1 MKKFIILLV
10 LSIISILPLLHSGF
24 YKSHDG
30 ELHLARIAAY
40 SQALKH
46 GQFPVRWAADLNYH
60 YGYPIFNFVYPLPY
74 LLASGFNL
82 VGLGLATSLKL
93 VLGLSLMLSA
103 IFMYQA
109 VNLKLKSHWGGLTA
123 AIIYLY
129 APYRILNVYVRAT
142 LGEALAFVFPPLI
155 LMGYWKKKPYL
166 MILGIAGLILS
177 HNALALVFLTF
188 LGLLMI
194 KKIKTVILFFGL
206 NLGLTAW
213 FWLASLMELKY
224 TLAKFYLSQ
233 KDFHDYFVPI
243 KNLIYMPWGFTAD
256 SIPTYVGVLG
266 ILIMIFFGWQLF
278 KGKINRWLGLIIV
291 GSWLISIF
299 LCTKASVILWEKL
312 PLIAFFQLPWR
323 FLSLTVLT
331 TSLAAGLIIKT
342 LKHQHWAAI
351 GIIILAI
358 GLALPIL
365 KVQRY
370 EVVDEEYY
378 QHYPKTTT
386 WHNEGSP
393 LWTSGEADR
402 YPKSAYEVIG
412 PAEVTNWQKKELK
425 HGFKISS
432 QESVRF
438 IDNTIYFP
446 GWRVLIDNQATE
458 IQFQDPAYRGLI
470 TFNIPKGNH
479 KIEIIFTRTKIRLI
493 AELISIA
500 SLAAL
505 LLIFK
510 RGRDI
515 AV

>member
-24 YKSHDG
+24 YTSHDG

-40 SQALKH
+40 TQALKQ
-46 GQFPVRWAADLNYH
+46 GQFPVRWAANLNYS

-93 VLGLSLMLSA
+93 VLGLSLILSA

-109 VNLKLKSHWGGLTA
+109 VKFKLKSEWAGLTA
-123 AIIYLY
+123 AIVYLY
-129 APYRILNVYVRAT
+129 APYRILNIYVRAA
-142 LGEALAFVFPPLI
+142 LGETVAFVFPPLI
-155 LMGYWKKKPYL
+155 LLGYWKKKPYL
-166 MILGIAGLILS
+166 MILGISGLILS
-177 HNALALVFLTF
+177 HNALALIFLGF

-194 KKIKTVILFFGL
+194 KKIKTVILPL
-206 NLGLTAW
+206 SLSLGLTAW
-213 FWLASLMELKY
+213 FWLPSLRELKY
-224 TLAKFYLSQ
+224 TLAKVYLAQ
-233 KDFHDYFVPI
+233 KDFHDYFVTI
-243 KNLIYMPWGFTAD
+243 KNLIYMPWGFSSD
-256 SIPTYVGVLG
+256 HIPTYIGIMG
-266 ILIMIFFGWQLF
+266 ILIIILFGWQVF
-278 KGKINRWLGLIIV
+278 KNRVNRYLGIV
-291 GSWLISIF
+291 IMGSWLMSLF
-299 LCTKASVILWEKL
+299 LCTKASVVLWEKL

-331 TSLAAGLIIKT
+331 TALAAGLVRRWSIV
-342 LKHQHWAAI
+342 
-351 GIIILAI
+351 IIILSI
-358 GLALPIL
+358 GLALPLL
-365 KVQRY
+365 KVQSY
-370 EVVDEEYY
+370 EAVDENYY

-393 LWTSGEADR
+393 IWTAGEADH
-402 YPKSAYEVIG
+402 YPIAVYEVIG
-412 PAEVTNWQKKELK
+412 QAQITDWQKQDLK

-432 QESVRF
+432 QEEVRF
-438 IDNTIYFP
+438 IDNTVYFP
-446 GWRVLIDNQATE
+446 GWRVLIDGKAEE

-470 TFNIPKGNH
+470 TVNIPQGDH
-479 KIEIIFTRTKIRLI
+479 KVEVVFTKTKVRLI

-510 RGRDI
+510 RRGDI
-515 AV
+515 TV